1 MDKLANI
8 EADKAIGKFK
18 FQLIFFR
25 QSLRRIPGKKCKKED
40 KDSCLSRSY
49 WLESC
54 NKPWRIKEN

>member
-8 EADKAIGKFK
+8 EADKAIVKFK

-25 QSLRRIPGKKCKKED
+25 QSLRRIPFKKED

-49 WLESC
+49 CLES
-54 NKPWRIKEN
+54 NEPWRIKEK